1 MCLPKSVK
9 FTVERHLDNFM
20 NVPLKY
26 LNLELSV
33 KNTYGYK
40 MLERT
45 FTLLEML
52 GQPLQP
58 LNSFCK
64 IVHNMQNKIF

>member
-9 FTVERHLDNFM
+9 FTVERNLDNFM

-26 LNLELSV
+26 LNFELSV

-45 FTLLEML
+45 FMLLE
-52 GQPLQP
+52 
-58 LNSFCK
+58 C
-64 IVHNMQNKIF
+64 